1 MLIYKEFHFEAA
13 HFLPTAP
20 AGHPNSR
27 VHGHSFRVRVTVAGE
42 PDQATGLVVHFEE
55 LEAALDDAR
64 EVLDHRMLNE
74 IEGLEL
80 PTLERISLWLWD
92 RLHNRVPGLAEVEIV
107 RDSCHEGCVYRGPQ
121 PRLAAE

>member
-1 MLIYKEFHFEAA
+1 MRIYKDFHFEAA

-42 PDQATGLVVHFEE
+42 PDSATGLVVHFEE

-64 EVLDHRMLNE
+64 EALDHRMLNE

>member
-1 MLIYKEFHFEAA
+1 MRIYKQFHFEAA

-20 AGHPNSR
+20 VGHPNSR

-42 PDQATGLVVHFEE
+42 PDAATGLVVHFEE

-64 EVLDHRMLNE
+64 EALDHRMLNE

-80 PTLERISLWLWD
+80 PTLERISIWLWD